1 MGPMADPDPA
11 ISAEHIAQLQSA
23 ARDALGA
30 ARGLLDAVERVL
42 EDDERVASFVVGLT
56 DVLRFASDT
65 VAGERSPGPGTGEAD
80 DPRDVQHIE
89 VS

>member
-30 ARGLLDAVERVL
+30 ASGLLDAVERVL
-42 EDDERVASFVVGLT
+42 
-56 DVLRFASDT
+56 
-65 VAGERSPGPGTGEAD
+65 
-80 DPRDVQHIE
+80 
-89 VS
+89 